1 MKRKKKLVLALTGL
15 GLAALAFSSFYWPF
29 PKARLSPAP
38 VVSFSIL
45 DRNNTLLREVLSDE
59 GGRCRWLG
67 PKDVSPW
74 LTRAVVAAEDKTFFR
89 HGGVDPYAVLRA
101 FAQNLRSRKVVS
113 GASTITQQL
122 VRNIYHSP
130 RSVPA
135 KVFEAWVAVRLEHS
149 LSKNEILL
157 QYLNRIPFGNQAYG
171 AEAAARLYFGK
182 PAAHLDLAESAFLAA
197 LPRSPSLLSPYRS
210 FRAAKAKQ
218 ESVLRQMRKM
228 GFIGEDDLRRSLAE
242 KLAVIPDAE
251 SFRAPHFCDF
261 VLAGLPLESRRG
273 LGGIRTTLDATL
285 QGKVETL
292 LRGHLDQ
299 LRGRGISNGAAVVL
313 DNGTGDVLALVGSR
327 DFFDPE
333 HDGQV
338 NGALSLRQPGSA
350 MKPFTY
356 ALALEAGWTAAS
368 VIEDSMVQFP
378 TDGGFY
384 LPKNY
389 DRRYHG
395 PVRMRGALACS
406 YNIPAVSILEKLGTN
421 RLFLKL
427 KAIGFDSLRKDSDYY
442 GLGLTLGNGEVT
454 LLELVRAYAALCRG
468 GSAFRERT
476 VLAAYDSG
484 NRDLPLPAR
493 PPASRVFSPQA
504 AYIITDILADK
515 DARVPS
521 FGYRSPL
528 SLPFPA
534 AAKTG
539 TSKDFRDNW
548 TVGYT
553 PRYTVGVWVGNF
565 DGTPMANVSGITGCG
580 PLFRDIMLLL
590 EKDRDP
596 LDFPVPPGLTRTAIC
611 PLSGLRPNARCP
623 GAKDELFIAG
633 SEPAGVCGLSH
644 QPGSGLGP
652 LTFAT
657 APSAGEGRFKIIS
670 PQEGDIFKLDPI
682 LRRGYQSL
690 TLRVRVPSGAGIE
703 TVTWWVNGKKLGRA
717 TAPFSAVWGLEPGSY
732 VIKAVG
738 EGLGRALESPAV
750 RITVVS

>member
-1 MKRKKKLVLALTGL
+1 MKRKKRLVLALTGL

-29 PKARLSPAP
+29 PRARLSPAP
-38 VVSFSIL
+38 VVSFSIF
-45 DRNNTLLREVLSDE
+45 DRNNVLLREVLSDE
-59 GGRCRWLG
+59 GGRCRWLRLE
-67 PKDVSPW
+67 DISPW
-74 LTRAVVAAEDKTFFR
+74 LLRAVVAAEDKTFFR

-101 FAQNLRSRKVVS
+101 FVQNLRSRRVVS

-122 VRNIYHSP
+122 VRNVYHSA
-130 RSVPA
+130 RSWPA
-135 KVFEAWVAVRLEHS
+135 KAFEAWMAVRLEHS
-149 LSKNEILL
+149 LSKNEILI

-182 PAAHLDLAESAFLAA
+182 PAAQLDLAESAFLAA
-197 LPRSPSLLSPYRS
+197 LPRSPARLSPYRS
-210 FRAAKAKQ
+210 FGAAKAKQ
-218 ESVLRQMRKM
+218 EGVLRQMRKL
-228 GFIGEDDLRRSLAE
+228 GFIGEDELQRSLTE
-242 KLAVIPDAE
+242 RLVVIPDSE
-251 SFRAPHFCDF
+251 SFRAPHFCDT
-261 VLAGLPLESRRG
+261 VLSGLTPENRRG
-273 LGGIRTTLDATL
+273 LGGVRTTLEANL
-285 QGKVETL
+285 QAKVETL
-292 LRGHLDQ
+292 LRSHLDL
-299 LRGRGISNGAAVVL
+299 LRGRGISNGSAVVL
-313 DNGTGDVLALVGSR
+313 DNASGDVLAMVGSK
-327 DFFDPE
+327 DFFDAG

-338 NGALSLRQPGSA
+338 NGALALRQPGSA

-406 YNIPAVSILEKLGTN
+406 YNIPAVTILEKLGTN

-427 KAIGFDSLRKDSDYY
+427 KAIGFDSLRRDSDYY

-468 GSAFRERT
+468 GSSVRERT
-476 VLAAYDSG
+476 ILAAYDQK

-493 PPASRVFSPQA
+493 PGAGRVFSPQA

-590 EKDRDP
+590 EKDLDP
-596 LDFPVPPGLTRTAIC
+596 REFPVPPGLTRRTIC
-611 PLSGLRPNARCP
+611 PLSGLVPNSHCP
-623 GAKDELFIAG
+623 GVKEELFIAG
-633 SEPAGVCGLSH
+633 TEPIAVCALSH
-644 QPGSGLGP
+644 RAESALGP
-652 LTFAT
+652 MTFA
-657 APSAGEGRFKIIS
+657 AGSRTPAERIRIIA

-682 LRRGYQSL
+682 LRRSYQSL
-690 TLRVRVPSGAGIE
+690 TLRVKVPPGAGVE
-703 TVTWWVNGKKLGRA
+703 AVTWWVNGKKLGRA
-717 TAPFSAVWGLEPGSY
+717 AAPFSTVWSLEPGSY
-732 VIKAVG
+732 TIKAVG
-738 EGLGRALESPAV
+738 EGRGRTLESPAV
-750 RITVVS
+750 RIIVVS